1 MTENLTIGESGDP
14 RDRIANQRTEPIPFI
29 PSHPYRLWV
38 NDERTV
44 MVEVWTN
51 GTATVATRDHPS
63 HTWGPPTMLAE
74 ENVQ

>member
-14 RDRIANQRTEPIPFI
+14 RDRIANQRPF
-29 PSHPYRLWV
+29 PDAAHRYRLWV

-63 HTWGPPTMLAE
+63 HTWGPPTTLAE
-74 ENVQ
+74 EKTT